1 MQNLSMENNVPI
13 IPIFMENKAR
23 NILVR
28 VMLYTAFLW
37 PVLVCV
43 CVYIYI
49 YKKNAVSYNIR
60 SNVTHSYFFTHITP
74 ISPQI

>member
-49 YKKNAVSYNIR
+49 
-60 SNVTHSYFFTHITP
+60 
-74 ISPQI
+74 

>member
-43 CVYIYI
+43 CVCVCVYIYI
-49 YKKNAVSYNIR
+49 YIYGFIPRLSLLSQLRA
-60 SNVTHSYFFTHITP
+60 FTP
-74 ISPQI
+74 V